1 MGNELLTN
9 LIGHLSFDEEKKF
22 DVDCV
27 KRTQDGYRLNVRRN
41 PEPTETDLADLVI
54 KLYFGGFK
62 VTDAEK
68 LPDNLI
74 SIFVKFDKEEKD
86 EDNK

>member
-1 MGNELLTN
+1 MGNELLTS

-27 KRTQDGYRLNVRRN
+27 KRTQDGYRLNVKRN

-68 LPDNLI
+68 LPDNLV